1 MNLFVQSERGRTL
14 LAQLQAF
21 MDDFVYPAEDRYEEQ
36 LKEYGARYRVPP
48 IFYEL
53 QARAKSA
60 GLWNLFL
67 PDSELGAG
75 LSNLDYA
82 PLAELMGRVE
92 WAPGIFN
99 CSAPDTGNM
108 EVLVR
113 YGSDMQKTKYLTPL
127 LEGKTRSCYAMTE
140 RDVASSD
147 ATNIATRIDRD
158 GDHYVINGRK
168 WFASNAYHPDLHFFI
183 VMGRSNPDAPK
194 HLQQSQIIVDANAA
208 GLTRLRHLPV
218 LGYPDLPRGH
228 AELAFD
234 NVRVPAENLILGEGR
249 GFEISQGR
257 LGPGRVHHCMR
268 VVGQCENILEKV
280 CRRLVS
286 REAFGKRLSQQ
297 GVWQARIARARTEI
311 NMARLLVLHTADLM
325 DRAGNKAARSEISQ
339 IKVACAQI
347 GNRIADM
354 AIQAFGAAGL
364 TDDFGIGYQFTRMRV
379 LRIADGPDEVHNY
392 AIAKHELARYEANAK
407 S

>member
-1 MNLFVQSERGRTL
+1 MSIFVHSERARAL
-14 LAQLQAF
+14 LARLQAF
-21 MDDFVYPAEDRYEEQ
+21 MEEFVYPAEAVYEQQ
-36 LKEYGARYRVPP
+36 LMEYGPKYQVPT

-53 QARAKSA
+53 QARAKAA

-75 LSNLDYA
+75 LSNLEYA

-99 CSAPDTGNM
+99 CNAPDTGNM

-113 YGSDMQKTKYLTPL
+113 YGTEVQKSKYLMPL
-127 LEGKTRSCYAMTE
+127 LEGRTRSCFAMTE
-140 RDVASSD
+140 PDVASSD
-147 ATNIATRIDRD
+147 ATNIATRIERD

-183 VMGRSNPDAPK
+183 VMGRTNPDAPK
-194 HLQQSQIIVDANAA
+194 HLQQSQIIVEANAP
-208 GLTRLRHLPV
+208 GLTKVRHTSV
-218 LGYPDLPRGH
+218 LGYSDLPRGH
-228 AELAFD
+228 GELIFD

-249 GFEISQGR
+249 GFEIAQAR

-268 VVGQCENILEKV
+268 VIGQCENILEKV
-280 CRRLVS
+280 CRRLLS
-286 REAFGKRLSQQ
+286 REAFGKRLSDQ
-297 GVWQARIARARTEI
+297 GVWQERIAKARTEI
-311 NMARLLVLHTADLM
+311 NMARLLVLYTADLM
-325 DRAGNKAARSEISQ
+325 DRTGNKAARSEISQ

-347 GNRIADM
+347 GNRVADM

-364 TDDFGIGYQFTRMRV
+364 TDDFGIGYQFARMRV

-392 AIAKHELARYEANAK
+392 TIARHELARYHA
-407 S
+407 